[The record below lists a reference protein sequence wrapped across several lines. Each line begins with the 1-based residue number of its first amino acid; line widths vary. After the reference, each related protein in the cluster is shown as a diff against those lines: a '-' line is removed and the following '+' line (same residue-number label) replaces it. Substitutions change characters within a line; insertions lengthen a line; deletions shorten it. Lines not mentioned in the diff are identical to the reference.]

1 MKIRTRLI
9 VFAVFVAVLVGS
21 VGVYGVSGL
30 RFVNQ
35 SMKSIY
41 ETNLSNIS
49 DLAGVSENY
58 LRIQVGLFKLITK
71 KSTLLRTEIIEEE
84 LNPSLDYIDEV
95 LEKFTT
101 MDLSESEDEYLKLLK
116 DRQINLRGNIETFIS
131 SLDMEASIYTLL
143 VKYSSIEASIQGV
156 KVLSDALIEENTL
169 AAESEYQGAIVKQA
183 QMIRIMLTIVGAA
196 LIICVLFAWFIIR
209 SISKPISGIQ
219 SGLVQIAEGDLTVSL
234 QSGDKTEMGVL
245 AGHLTKTVDSLRTLI
260 GQVLHAS
267 ESISEAGDKLSGMTE
282 KTGDSA
288 NQVADS
294 IGEIAKGAT
303 DLAMHAE
310 EIIELM
316 QTTAEHTTEG
326 SRKLEI
332 TTQSAMASKDVA
344 TQGQVIITDAVDRI
358 QSLTKAME
366 SVHSSI
372 HQLKTQSD
380 SIGDIITTILTISGQ
395 TNLLALNANIE
406 AARAGEHGKGFAV
419 VAGEVRVLSEETGK
433 AADNIAEIISGIQKD
448 VDIVTQMIERSVKEV
463 ETAANVMN
471 TGRDSLEEVVRQ
483 STVASE
489 HCEDLSMLFRV
500 IEESAQKSSGAVE
513 SISAI
518 IEESAA
524 SSQEVSAAAQEQ
536 TATVDGITEYVT
548 HLNSLS
554 ERLEQEV
561 KLFKI

>member
-1 MKIRTRLI
+1 VKIRTRLI
-9 VFAVFVAVLVGS
+9 VFAVFVAVLVGG
-21 VGVYGVSGL
+21 VGAYGVSGL

-41 ETNLSNIS
+41 ETNLNNIS

-58 LRIQVGLFKLITK
+58 LSIQVSLFKLVTK
-71 KSTLLRTEIIEEE
+71 QSETLRAEIIEDE
-84 LNPSLDYIDEV
+84 LMPSMDYIDGI
-95 LEKFTT
+95 LEKFIA
-101 MDLSESEDEYLKLLK
+101 MELSESEDEYLNMLQA
-116 DRQINLRGNIETFIS
+116 RQVSLRKTIDQFIVGMNS
-131 SLDMEASIYTLL
+131 GHSRDMLL
-143 VKYSSIEASIQGV
+143 VKYSSIESAIHGI

-169 AAESEYQGAIVKQA
+169 AAENEYQGAITKQA
-183 QMIRIMLTIVGAA
+183 EMIRIMLSMVGVA
-196 LIICVLFAWFIIR
+196 LVICVLFARFIIR

-234 QSGDKTEMGVL
+234 QSGDKTEMGIL
-245 AGHLTKTVDSLRTLI
+245 AAHLTKTVESLRALI
-260 GQVLHAS
+260 GQVHYAS

-316 QTTAEHTTEG
+316 QTTAQHTTEG

-332 TTQSAMASKDVA
+332 TTQSAIASKDVA
-344 TQGQVIITDAVDRI
+344 TQGQEIIADAVERI

-366 SVHSSI
+366 SVHRSI

-463 ETAANVMN
+463 ETAASVMN